1 VYFFELMQNQ
11 LGFFLLMFAR
21 ITGIFTSAPVFGS
34 HNIPVVVKA
43 SLSLLMTY
51 MMLPLF
57 FNNQPVPD
65 GFFSYILMVIGEF
78 LLGLIIGFASS
89 LVFSGVQM
97 AGHLL
102 DIQIGFGIVNTMD
115 PQFGQQIPLLGNF
128 KYIFALMLFLATNGH
143 HILLSAIFSSFKL
156 VPVTGIV
163 FNTNIVDMI
172 VNMVIGVFV
181 IAFKISLPIL
191 IALFLTD
198 VALGILARTMPQM
211 NIFVVGI
218 PGKIIVGIFVLS
230 LALPFYMAFLEVV
243 FNGMYSDLYRLL
255 EIFR

>member
-1 VYFFELMQNQ
+1 MYFFELMQNQ

-43 SLSLLMTY
+43 GLSLLMTY

-89 LVFSGVQM
+89 LIFSGVQM

-128 KYIFALMLFLATNGH
+128 KYIY
-143 HILLSAIFSSFKL
+143 LL
-156 VPVTGIV
+156 
-163 FNTNIVDMI
+163 
-172 VNMVIGVFV
+172 
-181 IAFKISLPIL
+181 
-191 IALFLTD
+191 
-198 VALGILARTMPQM
+198 
-211 NIFVVGI
+211 
-218 PGKIIVGIFVLS
+218 
-230 LALPFYMAFLEVV
+230 
-243 FNGMYSDLYRLL
+243 
-255 EIFR
+255 

>member
-1 VYFFELMQNQ
+1 
-11 LGFFLLMFAR
+11 
-21 ITGIFTSAPVFGS
+21 
-34 HNIPVVVKA
+34 
-43 SLSLLMTY
+43 
-51 MMLPLF
+51 
-57 FNNQPVPD
+57 
-65 GFFSYILMVIGEF
+65 
-78 LLGLIIGFASS
+78 
-89 LVFSGVQM
+89 
-97 AGHLL
+97 
-102 DIQIGFGIVNTMD
+102 
-115 PQFGQQIPLLGNF
+115 
-128 KYIFALMLFLATNGH
+128 MLFLATNGH

-163 FNTNIVDMI
+163 FNTNIVEMI
-172 VNMVIGVFV
+172 VNMIIGVFV

-191 IALFLTD
+191 IALFLMD

-230 LALPFYMAFLEVV
+230 LALPFYMAFLEVA